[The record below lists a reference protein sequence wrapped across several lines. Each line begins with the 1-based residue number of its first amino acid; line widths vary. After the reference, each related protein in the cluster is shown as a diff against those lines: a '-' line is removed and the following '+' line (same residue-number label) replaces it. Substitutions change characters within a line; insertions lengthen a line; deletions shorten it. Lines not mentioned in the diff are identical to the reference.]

1 MFDIFDTDKSGS
13 LEPKELIE
21 AFANSDYNGRTDANG
36 TSIRNYLTEF
46 NKYNLRENF

>member
-21 AFANSDYNGRTDANG
+21 AFANSDYKIDPKV
-36 TSIRNYLTEF
+36 IY
-46 NKYNLRENF
+46 